1 MIDTRFSSS
10 LPSYVVYELKTC
22 EFCGRN
28 FTREAG
34 TRTKYCR
41 ECSAKQMAERKP
53 IPITEERAAKRH
65 PVREPKMSQARA
77 IAQRIDP
84 AGELRAAW
92 LKAAGEKSDPVEEL
106 KNAWHLH

>member
-53 IPITEERAAKRH
+53 VPITEERVAKRH
-65 PVREPKMSQARA
+65 PVPEPKMSQPRA
-77 IAQRIDP
+77 TAPRIDP

-92 LKAAGEKSDPVEEL
+92 FKCAGEEMGP
-106 KNAWHLH
+106 